1 LKSANVLPE
10 FVLYSGG
17 AALFKSCHW
26 PKTVL
31 VFMAMGASI
40 LLFVV
45 LQAVGPAAQL
55 STAVVVRVSGAVSQ
69 PLALS
74 LQDLAAMPRTK
85 ITVKEHDTMATYEG
99 VALTEILQKA
109 GAPLGKQMHGKA
121 LASYVLVTARDGYR
135 VVFALPELDPDFTD
149 ASQHIILA
157 DTADGKPLP
166 EKQGPVRIVVP
177 NEKKGAR
184 WIRMVESI
192 EVVKLP

>member
-1 LKSANVLPE
+1 M
-10 FVLYSGG
+10 
-17 AALFKSCHW
+17 FKSCHW

-31 VFMAMGASI
+31 AFIAMGASI
-40 LLFVV
+40 LLILA

-55 STAVVVRVSGAVSQ
+55 PTGVVLRVSGAVSQ

-85 ITVKEHDTMATYEG
+85 VTAKEHDTTATYEG
-99 VALTEILQKA
+99 VTLTEILQKA
-109 GAPLGKQMHGKA
+109 GAPLGKQLRGKA
-121 LASYVLVTARDGYR
+121 LASYVLVTAHDGYR

-149 ASQHIILA
+149 ASQQIILA
-157 DTADGKPLP
+157 DTADGKPLT

-177 NEKKGAR
+177 QEKKGAR